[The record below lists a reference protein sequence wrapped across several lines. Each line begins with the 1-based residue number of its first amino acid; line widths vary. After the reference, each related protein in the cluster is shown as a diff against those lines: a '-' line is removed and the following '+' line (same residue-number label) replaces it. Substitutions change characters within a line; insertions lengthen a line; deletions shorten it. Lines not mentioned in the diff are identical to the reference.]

1 MFTIVKDFRHE
12 IVIEKSRFIC
22 TLKKV
27 QNETEA
33 QEFIKNTKK
42 EFWDAT
48 HNCSA
53 YVVDELSQRSSDDG
67 EPSGT
72 AGIPM
77 LEVLRKNHLVQ
88 TAAVVTRYFG
98 GIKLGAGGLVRA
110 YTNSVA
116 EAVRASGIAEIILF
130 GRYSFMYDLNDVGRI
145 LNLLYQQQLFTVADV
160 EYELRAKVIL
170 RMREE
175 DKEQAEA
182 WLTEHLN
189 RPIELEQ
196 ETQEFVEVPVG

>member
-1 MFTIVKDFRHE
+1 MFIIVKDFRHE

-53 YVVDELSQRSSDDG
+53 YVVDELAQRSSDDG

-175 DKEQAEA
+175 DKAQAEA

>member
-53 YVVDELSQRSSDDG
+53 YVVDELAQRSSDDG

-116 EAVRASGIAEIILF
+116 EAVRASGMAEIILF

-175 DKEQAEA
+175 DKAQAEA